1 MNMGNN
7 TGKKKTFI
15 WLFGENR
22 GESAN
27 NNSFYMWKHVLK
39 KEDDIEKY
47 LIMRKNENNLKVY
60 HNLNSKEKQFVICK
74 DSPKHLKFYLDSDM
88 YFITLGINDI
98 RPEYIFGK
106 RIKLEVKAPVIRLGH
121 GNLAIKK
128 IGYSGQSY
136 NNNLIR
142 SLYFNPMIKET
153 LMEQNDFKSY
163 QLYYSDYL
171 PRYQE
176 LFKREQNKDPH
187 NTLNIL
193 WFLTWREYF
202 AEPSL
207 ANIFISNTLNLFY
220 DKRMEAYIKENNVKV
235 TLCVHQF
242 FDAETMS
249 KYQNQFDKLGVEV
262 KYGNQTDVMDEIVN
276 NDVLITDYSSLG
288 FDFTVLGKPVILYQP
303 DLETYLQERELY
315 CDLEELKANSV
326 RKGKDLVD
334 RLIHEEYG
342 VNPFFVDRSVKNV
355 DREYV
360 IQGKHI
366 DKIYSDIS
374 DLQHKKVTF
383 IGYNFYGEGGTVFAT
398 RALAEALMEQGYLV
412 ELMSMRKSQQAY
424 NVPYGIC
431 MKNQYNSLTNRKIDR
446 LHKMQ
451 GKVLRTY
458 KYMNYDKNRKNLI
471 PYAERHLVH
480 DLQNSN
486 SVAVI
491 STRESLHLMLKDIV
505 NPNIKEKIYFYHCP
519 AEIFDT
525 NFPGAMDRL
534 KKITLEKAVF
544 VTENNKKLYEERYG
558 LNNFKESL
566 VLGNALDSFRSVE
579 TNDIHCIQRKEK
591 YKGLYLVRVDSS
603 RKKDLDNLLSYA
615 RYIRDHHIDDIK
627 IDIYGYGDYI
637 GEFLR
642 IIGEEELTE
651 IIECKGLT
659 RDVKETMKEYD
670 AITDFSLNHSF
681 GMPYIEG
688 VLNGKKVYCMKN
700 VGAEEV
706 MREIPNT
713 YITSPED
720 FVEKMRNLPNVTKE
734 ELVQNY
740 DMIARKYSRNAIAEK
755 FIEFMEERAE

>member
-1 MNMGNN
+1 M
-7 TGKKKTFI
+7 KKKTYI

-27 NNSFYMWKHVLK
+27 NNSFYMWRHIIKQD
-39 KEDDIEKY
+39 DDIEKY
-47 LIMRKNENNLKVY
+47 FVMSKNENNLAIY
-60 HNLNSKEKQFVICK
+60 HTLSKEEKQCIVWK
-74 DSPKHLKFYLDSDM
+74 DTPKHLKVFLDSDM
-88 YFITLGINDI
+88 FFITLGINDV
-98 RPEYIFGK
+98 RPAFVLGK
-106 RIKLEVKAPVIRLGH
+106 KINLGVKAPVIRLGH

-128 IGYSGQSY
+128 IGYTGGSY

-176 LFKREQNKDPH
+176 LFKREKNKESH
-187 NTLNIL
+187 NSLNIV

-202 AEPSL
+202 EEPSL
-207 ANIFISNTLNLFY
+207 ANIFISNALNLFY
-220 DKRMEAYIKENNVKV
+220 DKRMETYIKENNVKF

-249 KYQNQFDKLGVEV
+249 KYQTQFDKLGIEV

-303 DLETYLQERELY
+303 DLESYLQERELY

-326 RKGKDLVD
+326 QTAKALVD
-334 RLIHEEYG
+334 VLIDNEYG
-342 VNPFFVDRSVKNV
+342 INQFFVDRSVKNV
-355 DREYV
+355 DREFV
-360 IQGKHI
+360 IQGRHI
-366 DKIYSDIS
+366 DKMYADFS
-374 DLQHKKVTF
+374 DLQHRKITF

-398 RALAEALMEQGYLV
+398 RALAEALMEKGYLV
-412 ELMSMRKSQQAY
+412 ELMSMRKSQKEN
-424 NVPYGIC
+424 NVPYGLC
-431 MKNQYNSLTNRKIDR
+431 MKNQYDSLSKRKIDKLR
-446 LHKMQ
+446 RMQ
-451 GKVLRTY
+451 GKLFY
-458 KYMNYDKNRKNLI
+458 KYKYLNCDKNQKNLI
-471 PYAERHLVH
+471 PYAEKHLIH
-480 DLQNSN
+480 YLRNTNSYAI
-486 SVAVI
+486 V
-491 STRESLHLMLKDIV
+491 STRESLHLMLKDIE
-505 NPNIKEKIYFYHCP
+505 NPNIREKIYFYHCP

-534 KKITLEKAVF
+534 KEKSLEKAVF
-544 VTENNKKLYEERYG
+544 VTDNNKQLYKEKYE
-558 LNNFKESL
+558 LNNFEKSL

-579 TNDIHCIQRKEK
+579 LKDINQVCHKEK
-591 YKGLYLVRVDSS
+591 YKGLYLVRIDSS
-603 RKKDLDNLLSYA
+603 RKADLENVISYA
-615 RYIRDHHIDDIK
+615 KYIRDHDIHDIK

-637 GEFLR
+637 REFLQ

-713 YITSPED
+713 YIASPED
-720 FVEKMRNLPNVTKE
+720 FVEKMHSLPSVTEE
-734 ELVQNY
+734 ELAHNY
-740 DMIARKYSRNAIAEK
+740 QIIASKYSRNAIAEK
-755 FIEFMEERAE
+755 FIDFMEERI